1 MTDPILSVDNL
12 TVRFKSPRGIL
23 TAVDGLNFSINA
35 GECVGIVGESG
46 SGKSQT
52 FLNMLGLKAENA
64 EVTGSAR
71 FLDEEILNA
80 SPHVMRKLRGN
91 QISMIFQD
99 SITGLTPHLKI
110 GRQLDEV
117 LIEHQNMNRADARRE
132 VLEMLEV
139 VQIPEAKRRLE
150 MYPHELSGGMR
161 QRIMIAQALLC
172 KPKVLIADEPTT
184 ALDVTV
190 QARILYL
197 MRKLKAH
204 TQMAI
209 FMITHD
215 LGVIAGLCDRVIVM
229 YAGRA
234 VEMGTVDDIFY
245 RPQHPYTKA
254 LLQSIPRLDSDP
266 SERLLTIPGNPPS
279 LSNIPVGCAFTP
291 RCDFAFDR
299 CRTDRPLLQSAHGT
313 PDNAQCVACHLKDN
327 AA

>member
-1 MTDPILSVDNL
+1 MTALLDVKDL
-12 TVRFKSPRGIL
+12 TVRFEGRHCNV
-23 TAVDGLNFSINA
+23 TAIDKLSFAINP

-52 FLNMLGLKAENA
+52 FLNLLGLKAANA
-64 EVTGSAR
+64 QVSGSAL
-71 FLDEEILNA
+71 FNGQEIINA
-80 SPHVMRKLRGN
+80 PAKVMRTLRGN

-110 GRQLDEV
+110 GAQLEEV
-117 LIEHQNMNRADARRE
+117 LMEHQNLSRAKARTE

-139 VQIPEAKRRLE
+139 VQIPEATRRLQ

-161 QRIMIAQALLC
+161 QRVMIAMALLC

-190 QARILYL
+190 QARILHIL
-197 MRKLKAH
+197 RKLKMH
-204 TQMAI
+204 TDMAI

-245 RPQHPYTKA
+245 RPQHPYTRA
-254 LLQSIPRLDSDP
+254 LLQSIPRLDADP
-266 SERLLTIPGNPPS
+266 DLRLLTIPGTPPS
-279 LSNIPVGCAFTP
+279 LAKMPAGCAFAP
-291 RCDFAFDR
+291 RCSEKIGR
-299 CRTDRPLLQSAHGT
+299 CETDRPDLT
-313 PDNAQCVACHLKDN
+313 PRDGRPDHRAACYLGEH